1 MRILIF
7 SNAYKPTISGV
18 VTSIALFRQGLIAAG
33 HDVHIV
39 VPEYEEY
46 QDKEPYVFR
55 FPALDISERADFSL
69 VIPSKR
75 TMLPTVRGIQPDL
88 IHSQHPIWMGDLAI
102 AFARD
107 LNLPLVFTFH
117 TRYDMYAPKYVPIA
131 PKLTGVVTDEI
142 VHTYLKKCAHIIA
155 PTPSIRDFI
164 LRHYAPEAPVSTVPT
179 PVDFSQYESLD
190 PRRVRAD
197 LGLVNAEIL
206 LYVGRLSNEKN
217 LDFLLRAFVKIVAA
231 RPQARLLLVGQGPH
245 ERDLQRLA
253 RELGIGEQVIFT
265 GSIPHDEIPHY
276 AAAAD
281 MFVFASMTDTQGLVL
296 IEAMAAGTPVVAI
309 QAPGAADMLA
319 EGGGVL
325 VPANRDAFANAALAL
340 LTNKAY
346 RRAMGEQAAR
356 AVQRYTISATAARM
370 SAVYEQAVAAGPRT
384 IKKESVLM
392 RGLKLEL
399 KLAGEIWRGMGRH
412 LRSFGETSSTAS
424 STSSWGEKGS
434 RHYLKLDSQISSL
447 NEHESL

>member
-1 MRILIF
+1 MRILVF

-18 VTSIALFRQGLIAAG
+18 VTSIALFRQGLIEAS
-33 HDVHIV
+33 HDVHIIA
-39 VPEYEEY
+39 PEYEEY

-55 FPALDISERADFSL
+55 FPALDISEQADISL
-69 VIPSKR
+69 VIPFKR
-75 TMLPTVRGIQPDL
+75 KMLPTVHGIQPDL
-88 IHSQHPIWMGDLAI
+88 IHSQHPIWMGDLAT

-142 VHTYLKKCAHIIA
+142 VHTYLKKCTHIIA

-164 LRHYAPEAPVSTVPT
+164 LHHYAPEAPVTTVPT
-179 PVDFSQYESLD
+179 PVDLDQYKSLN

-197 LGLVNAEIL
+197 LGMRNVEIL
-206 LYVGRLSNEKN
+206 LYVGRLTNEKN
-217 LDFLLRAFVKIVAA
+217 LDFLLQAFVKIVAA

-253 RELGIGEQVIFT
+253 WELGIGEQVIFT

-276 AAAAD
+276 TAAAD
-281 MFVFASMTDTQGLVL
+281 LFVFASMADTQGLVL
-296 IEAMAAGTPVVAI
+296 IEAMAAGTPVVAV
-309 QAPGAADMLA
+309 QAPGATDMLA

-325 VPANRDAFANAALAL
+325 VPANQDAFANAALAL
-340 LTNKAY
+340 LTDKSR

-356 AVQRYTISATAARM
+356 AVQRYTISATATRM
-370 SAVYEQAVAAGPRT
+370 SAVYEEAVAAGPRT
-384 IKKESVLM
+384 IEKESILI

-399 KLAGEIWRGMGRH
+399 KLAGEIWRGMGKH
-412 LRSFGETSSTAS
+412 IRSLGESSSTAS
-424 STSSWGEKGS
+424 STSSWEGKG
-434 RHYLKLDSQISSL
+434 LGVT
-447 NEHESL
+447 